1 MYFDKKYRPKNLSQF
16 IGNSIIKKII
26 RTFPNDPPSLVLLH
40 GKTGCGKTTLARI
53 IADMFDYQLTDFN
66 IADAGG
72 IDLARYINSSAKVM
86 SMQKKGK
93 IYLLDETQGANKNC
107 MNALLKITEEPP
119 KNTIFIMATTEP
131 QHLLSAIRSRALKL
145 EVKPLTEKQSIIL
158 LSRVC
163 KQENLD
169 FDKRILTNIHNVAEG
184 IPRQE
189 LIILNSIAK
198 LENQDDIDELILQ
211 IELEGLGSKQLIDLC
226 RALLNHDSFKH
237 VMTILRSLE
246 DKPETIRR
254 VILDYMNK
262 VLLNGRMDKQAAMIL
277 CSFVDCKAIEIGL
290 PAITN
295 SIVNLYF

>member
-26 RTFPNDPPSLVLLH
+26 RTFPSDPPSLVLLH

-53 IADMFDYQLTDFN
+53 IVDMFDYQLTDFN

-86 SMQKKGK
+86 SMRKKGK

-169 FDKRILTNIHNVAEG
+169 FDKRVLTNIHNVAEG

-226 RALLNHDSFKH
+226 RALLNLDSFKH
-237 VMTILRSLE
+237 VMAILRSLE

-262 VLLNGRMDKQAAMIL
+262 VLLNGRMDKQAAMVL
-277 CSFVDCKAIEIGL
+277 CSFIDCKAIEIGL

>member
-16 IGNSIIKKII
+16 VGNSIIKKII

-145 EVKPLTEKQSIIL
+145 EVKSLTEKQSIIL

-169 FDKRILTNIHNVAEG
+169 FDKRVLTNIHNVAEG

-237 VMTILRSLE
+237 VMAILGSLE

-262 VLLNGRMDKQAAMIL
+262 VLLNGRMDKQAAMVL
-277 CSFVDCKAIEIGL
+277 CSFIDCKTIEIGL